1 LAGSAVVNAPSHESL
16 VNIIL
21 RGPDRPKV
29 APSAE
34 WQKRRWKMMESFGDK
49 LGDDEVAAIATYV
62 RNSWGHTGA
71 AVTEESVARQR

>member
-1 LAGSAVVNAPSHESL
+1 L

>member
-1 LAGSAVVNAPSHESL
+1 
-16 VNIIL
+16 
-21 RGPDRPKV
+21 
-29 APSAE
+29 
-34 WQKRRWKMMESFGDK
+34 MMEAFGDK